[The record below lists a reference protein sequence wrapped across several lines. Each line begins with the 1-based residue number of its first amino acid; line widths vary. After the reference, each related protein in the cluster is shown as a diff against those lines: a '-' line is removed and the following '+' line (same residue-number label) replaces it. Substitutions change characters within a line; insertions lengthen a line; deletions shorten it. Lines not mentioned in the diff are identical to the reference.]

1 LRAFVALPHDE
12 IGQLSRVICHFFGVI
27 EIHRCAITDYGLDLP
42 NSLIRLG
49 RMPDEI
55 AWQKTLGRGLRC
67 VRLRASG
74 LVPEIAKRLGL
85 MKPNVDRRIAELL
98 CSRICHELV
107 AGIAAV
113 NNGVELISEIDAS
126 MFDEAM
132 GLIDG
137 SAKQA
142 SARVQYYRMAYGFA
156 GHDALQSMMA
166 IRELAEGLVE
176 SEERFEVSLPDTAA
190 TGALTSGAGKLI
202 LNLIVFAMECLP
214 RGGKIT
220 ADVHMV
226 EGRPCIIVMGEGQEA
241 RLSDR
246 CAAAIAPDAPEDDI
260 TALNIHAYFTAA
272 LAAEIG
278 DGLVADI
285 SGTTATL
292 RVPV

>member
-1 LRAFVALPHDE
+1 M
-12 IGQLSRVICHFFGVI
+12 CHFFGVF
-27 EIHRCAITDYGLDLP
+27 ETHRCAITDHGPDLSNP
-42 NSLIRLG
+42 LNRLG

-55 AWQKTLGRGLRC
+55 SWQKILGRGLRC
-67 VRLRASG
+67 VRLRASEFV
-74 LVPEIAKRLGL
+74 LEIAKRLDL

-107 AGIAAV
+107 AGIAAI
-113 NNGVELISEIDAS
+113 NNGVELIREIDAS

-142 SARVQYYRMAYGFA
+142 SARIQFYRMAYGFA

-190 TGALTSGAGKLI
+190 AGDLTSGAGKLI
-202 LNLIVFAMECLP
+202 LNLIVFAMDCLP

-246 CAAAIAPDAPEDDI
+246 CAAAIAPDVADDDV

-278 DGLVADI
+278 NGLITEI

-292 RVPV
+292 RVPL

>member
-1 LRAFVALPHDE
+1 
-12 IGQLSRVICHFFGVI
+12 
-27 EIHRCAITDYGLDLP
+27 
-42 NSLIRLG
+42 
-49 RMPDEI
+49 MPDH
-55 AWQKTLGRGLRC
+55 ANWFRKPKKDLD
-67 VRLRASG
+67 
-74 LVPEIAKRLGL
+74 L

-107 AGIAAV
+107 AGIAAI
-113 NNGVELISEIDAS
+113 NNGVELISEIDSS

-132 GLIDG
+132 GLIGG

-156 GHDALQSMMA
+156 GHDALAEHVRHPRARRRAWWNPRNGSTCRCPMPRPPGDLQS
-166 IRELAEGLVE
+166 G
-176 SEERFEVSLPDTAA
+176 T
-190 TGALTSGAGKLI
+190 GKLI
-202 LNLIVFAMECLP
+202 LNLIVFAMDCLP

-220 ADVHMV
+220 ADVHLV

-246 CAAAIAPDAPEDDI
+246 CAAAIAPDVSSSEDI
-260 TALNIHAYFTAA
+260 TALNVHAYFTAA
-272 LAAEIG
+272 LAAEMG
-278 DGLVADI
+278 EGLIADI

>member
-1 LRAFVALPHDE
+1 
-12 IGQLSRVICHFFGVI
+12 
-27 EIHRCAITDYGLDLP
+27 
-42 NSLIRLG
+42 
-49 RMPDEI
+49 
-55 AWQKTLGRGLRC
+55 
-67 VRLRASG
+67 
-74 LVPEIAKRLGL
+74 

-107 AGIAAV
+107 AGIAAI

-132 GLIDG
+132 GLIGG

-166 IRELAEGLVE
+166 VRELAEGLVE
-176 SEERFEVSLPDTAA
+176 SEERFDVSLPDTAA
-190 TGALTSGAGKLI
+190 AGDLKPGSGKLI
-202 LNLIVFAMECLP
+202 LNLIVFAMDCLP
-214 RGGKIT
+214 RGGRIT

-226 EGRPCIIVMGEGQEA
+226 DGRPCVIVMGEGDEA

-246 CAAAIAPDAPEDDI
+246 CAAAIAPDVAQEDV
-260 TALNIHAYFTAA
+260 TALNVHAYFTAA
-272 LAAEIG
+272 LAAELG
-278 DGLVADI
+278 DGLVSDV

>member
-1 LRAFVALPHDE
+1 MGAGE
-12 IGQLSRVICHFFGVI
+12 
-27 EIHRCAITDYGLDLP
+27 RCA
-42 NSLIRLG
+42 
-49 RMPDEI
+49 
-55 AWQKTLGRGLRC
+55 
-67 VRLRASG
+67 RLRASG
-74 LVPEIAKRLGL
+74 LVPKTEKRLDL

-107 AGIAAV
+107 AGIAAI

-132 GLIDG
+132 GLIGG

-156 GHDALQSMMA
+156 GHDALQSMGA

-176 SEERFEVSLPDTAA
+176 SEERFDVSLPDTATA
-190 TGALTSGAGKLI
+190 GDMKSGTGKLI
-202 LNLIVFAMECLP
+202 LNLIVFAMDCLP
-214 RGGKIT
+214 RGGRIT

-246 CAAAIAPDAPEDDI
+246 CAAALSPDVAEDEI

-278 DGLVADI
+278 DGLITDI